1 MGIVLKQ
8 SFRNTLITYLGF
20 GIGGINTIFLYTNF
34 LSDENYG
41 LVSVIVSI
49 AVILTPIISFGVPN
63 SLVKYY
69 SSFKDNAQLEGFL
82 TLMLLLPLVLMIP
95 LAVLCYFAY
104 DLIGDLLAIKNSIVK
119 GYVWYMF
126 IIGVAMSYF
135 EIFYA
140 WSKVHLQSVFGNFLK
155 EVFIRVGVMLLLV
168 LFYFDII
175 SLPFFLKALV
185 GLYLLRT
192 LVMKLYAY
200 TIKLPRLR
208 FSFPRNTKAILS
220 YTSVIIVGGSVAVIL
235 LEVDKFMINQYIEI
249 KNVAYYTVAAYIA
262 TVIAVPARAMH
273 QITYPLTAEIMNK
286 GDKKE
291 LLQLYQKS
299 SLTLF
304 IAAGL
309 LFVLILI
316 NLPDLYEVLP
326 TAYRGGFT
334 IVFLIGIAKVYDS
347 LLGNNNAI
355 LYNSE
360 YYRALLLMGV
370 FLAAFTILCNL
381 WLIPEYGINGA
392 AIATLI
398 AIMVYNTIKML
409 YIQLKFKI
417 HPFTKAT
424 FKVMLLL
431 LVVGIPLFYI
441 SLPFHA
447 IVNIVIKSSL
457 VIVIYVG
464 ALYRFNISEDISKV
478 LSKFLTRKTK

>member
-20 GIGGINTIFLYTNF
+20 GVGAINTLFLFTNF
-34 LSDENYG
+34 LSDANYG
-41 LVSVIVSI
+41 LVSVILSI

-69 SSFKDNAQLEGFL
+69 SSYKEGQQKEGFL
-82 TLMLLLPLVLMIP
+82 SLMLLLPLVLMIP
-95 LAVLCYFAY
+95 IAALCFFAY
-104 DLIGDLLAIKNSIVK
+104 DLIGDFLAIKNAVVK
-119 GYVWYMF
+119 GYVWYIF
-126 IIGVAMSYF
+126 LIGIAMAYF

-155 EVFIRVGVMLLLV
+155 EVFIRIGVMILLGLLHFEV
-168 LFYFDII
+168 IDL
-175 SLPFFLKALV
+175 SFFLKALV

-200 TIKLPRLR
+200 SIRLPRLQ
-208 FSFPRNTKAILS
+208 FNFPSNTTDILS
-220 YTSVIIVGGSVAVIL
+220 YTSLIIVGGSVAVIL

-249 KNVAYYTVAAYIA
+249 ENVAYYAVATYIA

-273 QITYPLTAEIMNK
+273 QITYPLTAEIMNR
-286 GDKKE
+286 GDRLE

-304 IAAGL
+304 ISAGL
-309 LFVLILI
+309 LFILI
-316 NLPDLYEVLP
+316 VLNLNDLYKVLP
-326 TAYRGGFT
+326 EAYRGGFT
-334 IVFLIGIAKVYDS
+334 IVFLIGIAKVYDA

-360 YYRALLLMGV
+360 YYRAVLFMGV
-370 FLAAFTILCNL
+370 FLAVFTILCNL

-441 SLPFHA
+441 SLSFHP

-457 VIVIYVG
+457 VIGIYVW